1 LINTITNRISN
12 NEKDGSELVC
22 MPKSFIIIDEGEDVK
37 EMVKDGIRK
46 RILLFPPYIY
56 GCPS

>member
-1 LINTITNRISN
+1 
-12 NEKDGSELVC
+12 

-46 RILLFPPYIY
+46 RILLFPPYIRLSMVEVMRELY
-56 GCPS
+56 IILL